1 MAEDRL
7 PALPRMGMPGDP
19 PNVQQ
24 LNRGE
29 EFVDIL
35 QDIQDDEHKENPP
48 LPPLPRLHH
57 MHLHYELDVMR
68 PADAKRNDEYKKK
81 PSAED
86 IAAAARTATKRVE
99 EQHAAER
106 YALSATTKL
115 ALSTPVIDRGN
126 HFNKSEFALMETM
139 NNQKRLNIL
148 FKPGIEQSQTCYL
161 YLSLCNVFKYK
172 LLECSEK
179 NELFLFDKQSVHGE
193 DNKHLLCNQ
202 IPTNIKAFTYILGYV
217 RCLINKTICQILYID
232 LKLYNQIQ
240 DICGENQIIHICFT
254 DKIFQLDNIGI
265 LTDEKDVYS
274 TELKYTVRKFPRQIY
289 ETDKITGEP
298 LKDIFVNNL
307 REIQKKNILTKEI
320 IIEYFLDKVKSLD
333 PIKTLNDAIKRQY
346 EMYIGFCVDYI
357 EILNSLCIQ
366 KNIRCERSIYF
377 IL

>member
-7 PALPRMGMPGDP
+7 PALPRLAMPGDP
-19 PNVQQ
+19 PNVQR
-24 LNRGE
+24 LDWGE
-29 EFVDIL
+29 EIV
-35 QDIQDDEHKENPP
+35 DIQDDEHKEN
-48 LPPLPRLHH
+48 PPLPRLHH

-126 HFNKSEFALMETM
+126 QFNKSEFSLMETM

-193 DNKHLLCNQ
+193 DNKHLICNQ
-202 IPTNIKAFTYILGYV
+202 IPTNIKAFAYILGYV

-274 TELKYTVRKFPRQIY
+274 TELKYTVRKFTRQIY

-307 REIQKKNILTKEI
+307 KQIENILTKEI
-320 IIEYFLDKVKSLD
+320 IIEYFLDKVKLLD
-333 PIKTLNDAIKRQY
+333 PIKTLNSAIKRQY

-357 EILNSLCIQ
+357 EILNGLVIKKELRC
-366 KNIRCERSIYF
+366 KNGIY
-377 IL
+377 ILI